1 MNIYVLCL
9 KVVEVRSFGGAQ
21 SWWGGP
27 LAYTGRSF
35 IIYVS
40 SEVYEGYD
48 PTIINYLW
56 TLKMP
61 RLWHDCST
69 ISRKT

>member
-40 SEVYEGYD
+40 E
-48 PTIINYLW
+48 N
-56 TLKMP
+56 
-61 RLWHDCST
+61 
-69 ISRKT
+69 

>member
-9 KVVEVRSFGGAQ
+9 KVVEVRSFRGAE

-35 IIYVS
+35 IIYVTAFT
-40 SEVYEGYD
+40 YNAHYLD
-48 PTIINYLW
+48 LYLDLITYNYSL
-56 TLKMP
+56 
-61 RLWHDCST
+61 CNSY
-69 ISRKT
+69 